1 MRKKYRNI
9 LIKKTPHYMSN
20 APPNITVISNL
31 PRTTICAKTMA
42 SSSGANSAPSP
53 ATCQSN
59 FEQGVAF
66 ALHLWPD
73 LTLAVQNNWGGPD
86 SEDKRDWFAGAVVEL
101 FPDLSK
107 ASAAAA
113 AAAAASAAQDGSA
126 DSDEP
131 DAGYVE
137 EFLLQVM
144 LDEFEVNVD
153 DDSSFEVAEQIVRVR
168 GECLKGKF
176 EEVEA
181 LRRKWEGR
189 KGSKVVFKKAEDQDD
204 DTDWDTDEDGD
215 DDEME
220 DEDAEM
226 GDAPPL
232 VQTRREKEAPEVDE
246 DGFTKVTRK
255 KR

>member
-1 MRKKYRNI
+1 
-9 LIKKTPHYMSN
+9 
-20 APPNITVISNL
+20 
-31 PRTTICAKTMA
+31 MA
-42 SSSGANSAPSP
+42 SSSGTSAPSP
-53 ATCQSN
+53 GDGAQSLAACQSS

-101 FPDLSK
+101 FPDLTK
-107 ASAAAA
+107 IAAATATAVTA
-113 AAAAASAAQDGSA
+113 AAPGSEQDGTG
-126 DSDEP
+126 EP
-131 DAGYVE
+131 DVGYVE

-153 DDSSFEVAEQIVRVR
+153 DGSGFEVAEQIVRVR
-168 GECLKGKF
+168 NECMRRKF
-176 EEVEA
+176 DEVDA
-181 LRRKWEGR
+181 LRRRWEGR
-189 KGSKVVFKKAEDQDD
+189 KGSKVVFKKAEDEDD
-204 DTDWDTDEDGD
+204 DTDWDTDDGD
-215 DDEME
+215 DDEEDE

-232 VQTRREKEAPEVDE
+232 VSTKKEKEEPEVDE
-246 DGFTKVTRK
+246 DGFTKVTKK